1 MLAFFPALEKIRD
14 AQIKLRR
21 RIDVVGG
28 ELIRLE
34 DRDELCVRGE
44 HWVRPQ
50 VRGDFLRFT
59 LLDGGVR
66 SLESVIV
73 LQRQL
78 DRLIERYAHGAV
90 YLAGRHVLRRGSLP
104 GPRLLRRILRISAA

>member
-1 MLAFFPALEKIRD
+1 MLAFFSALEKIRD

-34 DRDELCVRGE
+34 DGDELGVCGE
-44 HWVRPQ
+44 HRVRPQ
-50 VRGDFLRFT
+50 VGGDFLRFT
-59 LLDGGVR
+59 LLDGGTR
-66 SLESVIV
+66 SFKSVIV

-90 YLAGRHVLRRGSLP
+90 YLAGRPVLRR
-104 GPRLLRRILRISAA
+104 RL